1 MAFLDE
7 KGMTVKRFSEL
18 YGFNQFSISKWA
30 NGHRSPRLDRAQTL
44 ERLTRGKVRAIDW
57 D

>member
-1 MAFLDE
+1 MAFLEE

-18 YGFNQFSISKWA
+18 YGFNQFSISKWG